1 MARYTGP
8 IQKKLRTLGLESYGV
23 YGTRKEKRVNQGFVR
38 RRRVSAYGLQLKEK
52 QKAKFLYGVLEK
64 QFKNYYDKALI
75 QEGVTGDNLVVL
87 LERRLDN
94 VLYRSGM
101 FLSRKQSRQ
110 AVNHGHFNVNGRKVD
125 IPSFQVNQGDK
136 VEWTQRGKKTTLFEI
151 AQNNCKSI
159 PTPHW
164 IELER
169 IEMQAIVVTEPTAED
184 GEPEVDTTQIVELY
198 SGNH

>member
-125 IPSFQVNQGDK
+125 IPSFQVKQGDK
-136 VEWTQRGKKTTLFEI
+136 VEWTERGKKTTLFEI

-164 IELER
+164 IELEQTQ
-169 IEMQAIVVTEPTAED
+169 MQSTVVTEPTAED
-184 GEPEVDTTQIVELY
+184 GEPEIDTTQIVELY

>member
-8 IQKKLRTLGLESYGV
+8 VQKKLRALGLESYGV
-23 YGTRKEKRVNQGFVR
+23 YGTRKDKRVNQGFVR

-52 QKAKFLYGVLEK
+52 QKAKFIYGILEK
-64 QFKNYYDKALI
+64 QFKNYYDKALD
-75 QEGVTGDNLVVL
+75 QEGVTGDNLVIL

-110 AVNHGHFNVNGRKVD
+110 AANHGHFNVNGRKVN
-125 IPSFQVNQGDK
+125 IPSFQVSQGDK
-136 VEWTQRGKKTTLFEI
+136 VEWTERGKKTTLFEI

-159 PTPHW
+159 PSPHW
-164 IELER
+164 IELEQTQ
-169 IEMQAIVVTEPTAED
+169 MQITVVTEPTAD
-184 GEPEVDTTQIVELY
+184 DSEPEIDTTQIVELY
-198 SGNH
+198 SK

>member
-8 IQKKLRTLGLESYGV
+8 IQKKLRALGLESYGV
-23 YGTRKEKRVNQGFVR
+23 YGTRKDKRVNQGFVR
-38 RRRVSAYGLQLKEK
+38 RRRISAYGLQLKEK

-125 IPSFQVNQGDK
+125 IPSFQVKQGDK
-136 VEWTQRGKKTTLFEI
+136 VEWTERGKKTTLFEI

-164 IELER
+164 IELEQTQ
-169 IEMQAIVVTEPTAED
+169 MQSTVVTEPTAED
-184 GEPEVDTTQIVELY
+184 GEPGIDTTQIVELY
-198 SGNH
+198 SK

>member
-52 QKAKFLYGVLEK
+52 QKAKFIYGILEK
-64 QFKNYYDKALI
+64 QFKNYYDKALD
-75 QEGVTGDNLVVL
+75 QEGVTGDNLVIL

-110 AVNHGHFNVNGRKVD
+110 AANHGHFNVNGRKVD
-125 IPSFQVNQGDK
+125 IPSFQVSQGDK
-136 VEWTQRGKKTTLFEI
+136 VEWTERGKKTTLFEI

-164 IELER
+164 IELEQTQ
-169 IEMQAIVVTEPTAED
+169 MQSTVVTEPTAED
-184 GEPEVDTTQIVELY
+184 GEPEIDTTQIVELY
-198 SGNH
+198 SK

>member
-1 MARYTGP
+1 MARNTGP
-8 IQKKLRTLGLESYGV
+8 IQKKLRALGLESYGV
-23 YGTRKEKRVNQGFVR
+23 YGTRKDKRVNQGFVR
-38 RRRVSAYGLQLKEK
+38 RRRISAYGLQLKEK

-125 IPSFQVNQGDK
+125 IPSFQVKQGDK
-136 VEWTQRGKKTTLFEI
+136 VEWTERGKKTTLFEI

-164 IELER
+164 IELEQTQ
-169 IEMQAIVVTEPTAED
+169 MQSTVVTEPTAED
-184 GEPEVDTTQIVELY
+184 GEPEIDTTQIVELY
-198 SGNH
+198 SK

>member
-8 IQKKLRTLGLESYGV
+8 VQKKLRALGLESYGV
-23 YGTRKEKRVNQGFVR
+23 YGTRKDKRVNQGFVR

-52 QKAKFLYGVLEK
+52 QKAKFIYGILEK
-64 QFKNYYDKALI
+64 QFKNYYDKALD
-75 QEGVTGDNLVVL
+75 QEGVTGDNLVIL

-110 AVNHGHFNVNGRKVD
+110 AANHGHFNVNGRKVD

-136 VEWTQRGKKTTLFEI
+136 VEWTERGKKTTLFEI

-164 IELER
+164 IELEQTQ
-169 IEMQAIVVTEPTAED
+169 MQATVVTEPTAED
-184 GEPEVDTTQIVELY
+184 GEPEIDTTQIVELY
-198 SGNH
+198 SK

>member
-8 IQKKLRTLGLESYGV
+8 IQKKLRALGLESYGV
-23 YGTRKEKRVNQGFVR
+23 YGTRKDKRVNQGFVR
-38 RRRVSAYGLQLKEK
+38 RRRISAYGLQLKEK

-125 IPSFQVNQGDK
+125 IPSFQVKQGDK
-136 VEWTQRGKKTTLFEI
+136 VEWTERGKKTTLFEI

-164 IELER
+164 IELEQTQ
-169 IEMQAIVVTEPTAED
+169 MQSTVVTEPPAED
-184 GEPEVDTTQIVELY
+184 GEPEIDTTQIVELY
-198 SGNH
+198 SK

>member
-8 IQKKLRTLGLESYGV
+8 IQKKLRALGLESYGV
-23 YGTRKEKRVNQGFVR
+23 YGTRKDKRVNQGCVR
-38 RRRVSAYGLQLKEK
+38 RRRISAYGLQLKEK

-125 IPSFQVNQGDK
+125 IPSFQVKQGDK
-136 VEWTQRGKKTTLFEI
+136 VEWTERGKKTTLFEI

-164 IELER
+164 IELEQTQ
-169 IEMQAIVVTEPTAED
+169 MQSTVVTEPTAED
-184 GEPEVDTTQIVELY
+184 GEPEIDTTQIVELY
-198 SGNH
+198 SK

>member
-8 IQKKLRTLGLESYGV
+8 IQKKLRALGLESYGV
-23 YGTRKEKRVNQGFVR
+23 YGTRKDKRVNQGFVR

-64 QFKNYYDKALI
+64 QFKNYYDKALD
-75 QEGVTGDNLVVL
+75 QEGVTGDNLVIL

-110 AVNHGHFNVNGRKVD
+110 AANHGHFNVNGRKVN
-125 IPSFQVNQGDK
+125 IPSFQVSQGDK
-136 VEWTQRGKKTTLFEI
+136 VEWTERGKKTTLFEI

-159 PTPHW
+159 PAPHW
-164 IELER
+164 IELEQTQ
-169 IEMQAIVVTEPTAED
+169 MQITVVTEPTAD
-184 GEPEVDTTQIVELY
+184 DSEPEIDTTQIVELY
-198 SGNH
+198 SK

>member
-23 YGTRKEKRVNQGFVR
+23 YGTRKDKRVNQGFVR
-38 RRRVSAYGLQLKEK
+38 RRRISAYGLQLKEK

-101 FLSRKQSRQ
+101 FLTRKQSRQ
-110 AVNHGHFNVNGRKVD
+110 AVNHGHFNVNGRRVD
-125 IPSFQVNQGDK
+125 IPSFQVKQGDK
-136 VEWTQRGKKTTLFEI
+136 VEWTERGKKTTLFEI

-164 IELER
+164 IELEQTQ
-169 IEMQAIVVTEPTAED
+169 MQSTVVTEPTAED
-184 GEPEVDTTQIVELY
+184 GEPEIDTTQIVELY
-198 SGNH
+198 SK

>member
-8 IQKKLRTLGLESYGV
+8 VQKKLRALGLESYGV
-23 YGTRKEKRVNQGFVR
+23 YGTRKDKRVNQGFVR

-52 QKAKFLYGVLEK
+52 QKAKFIYGILEK
-64 QFKNYYDKALI
+64 QFKNYYDKALD
-75 QEGVTGDNLVVL
+75 QEGVTGDNLVIL

-125 IPSFQVNQGDK
+125 IPSFQVKQGDK
-136 VEWTQRGKKTTLFEI
+136 VEWTERGKKTTLFEI

-159 PTPHW
+159 PSPHW
-164 IELER
+164 IELEQTQ
-169 IEMQAIVVTEPTAED
+169 MQITVVTEPTAD
-184 GEPEVDTTQIVELY
+184 DSEPEIDTTQIVELY
-198 SGNH
+198 SK

>member
-164 IELER
+164 IELEQG
-169 IEMQAIVVTEPTAED
+169 EMQAIVVTEPTAED

>member
-169 IEMQAIVVTEPTAED
+169 NEMQAIVVTEPTAED

>member
-8 IQKKLRTLGLESYGV
+8 IQKKLRALGLESYGV
-23 YGTRKEKRVNQGFVR
+23 YGTRKDKRVNQGFVR
-38 RRRVSAYGLQLKEK
+38 RRTISAYGLQLKEK

-125 IPSFQVNQGDK
+125 IPSFQVKQGDK
-136 VEWTQRGKKTTLFEI
+136 VEWTERGKKTTLFEI

-164 IELER
+164 IELEQTQ
-169 IEMQAIVVTEPTAED
+169 MQSTVVTEPTAED
-184 GEPEVDTTQIVELY
+184 GEPEIDTTQIVELY
-198 SGNH
+198 SK

>member
-23 YGTRKEKRVNQGFVR
+23 YGTRKDKRVNQGFVR
-38 RRRVSAYGLQLKEK
+38 RRRISAYGLQLKEK

-75 QEGVTGDNLVVL
+75 QEGVTGDNLVIL

-125 IPSFQVNQGDK
+125 IPSFQVKQGDK
-136 VEWTQRGKKTTLFEI
+136 VEWTERGKKTTLFEI

-164 IELER
+164 IELEQTQ
-169 IEMQAIVVTEPTAED
+169 MQSTVVTEPTAED
-184 GEPEVDTTQIVELY
+184 GEPEIDPTQIVELY
-198 SGNH
+198 SK

>member
-8 IQKKLRTLGLESYGV
+8 VQKKLRALGLESYGV
-23 YGTRKEKRVNQGFVR
+23 YGTRKDKRVNQGFVR

-52 QKAKFLYGVLEK
+52 QKAKFIYGILEK
-64 QFKNYYDKALI
+64 QFKNYYDKALD
-75 QEGVTGDNLVVL
+75 QEGVTGDNLVIL

-110 AVNHGHFNVNGRKVD
+110 AANHGHFNVNGRKVD
-125 IPSFQVNQGDK
+125 IPSFQVSQGDK
-136 VEWTQRGKKTTLFEI
+136 VEWTERGKKTTLFEI

-164 IELER
+164 IELEQTQ
-169 IEMQAIVVTEPTAED
+169 MQSTVVTEPTAD
-184 GEPEVDTTQIVELY
+184 DSEPEIDTTQIVELY
-198 SGNH
+198 SK

>member
-8 IQKKLRTLGLESYGV
+8 IQKKLRALGLESYGV
-23 YGTRKEKRVNQGFVR
+23 YGTRKDKRVNQGFVR
-38 RRRVSAYGLQLKEK
+38 RRRISAYGLQLKEK
-52 QKAKFLYGVLEK
+52 QKAKFLYGVLET

-87 LERRLDN
+87 LERRLDT

-125 IPSFQVNQGDK
+125 IPSFQVKQGDK
-136 VEWTQRGKKTTLFEI
+136 VEWTERGKKTTLFEI

-164 IELER
+164 IELEQTQ
-169 IEMQAIVVTEPTAED
+169 MQSTVVTEPTAED
-184 GEPEVDTTQIVELY
+184 GEPEIDTTQIVELY
-198 SGNH
+198 SK

>member
-8 IQKKLRTLGLESYGV
+8 IQKKLRALGLESYGV
-23 YGTRKEKRVNQGFVR
+23 YGTRKDKRVNQGFVR
-38 RRRVSAYGLQLKEK
+38 RRRISAYGLQLKEK
-52 QKAKFLYGVLEK
+52 QKSKFLYGVLEN

-125 IPSFQVNQGDK
+125 IPSFQVKQGDK
-136 VEWTQRGKKTTLFEI
+136 VEWTERGKKTTLFEI

-164 IELER
+164 IELEQTQ
-169 IEMQAIVVTEPTAED
+169 MQSTVVPEPTAED
-184 GEPEVDTTQIVELY
+184 GEPEIDTTQIVELY
-198 SGNH
+198 SK